1 MRNALAIGGKEIR
14 TYFSSPMA
22 YVVAAIFLAASGF
35 FFVQDLGVLQLA
47 RLQGFFGPAS
57 FLLLLLCPLL
67 TMRLLAEEQKLGS
80 LELLLTAPV
89 RDEEVVIGK
98 YIGALAMVGAML
110 ALTFYFPLLLFMFG
124 DPDPGPIITGYLG
137 IFLLGSCFAA
147 VGLFASSMTSNQ
159 IVAAVIAMGFSLL
172 FWLASTAAPLVQNVP
187 NAQDLLQYL
196 TLSTHYAELVRG
208 VLDTRALAY
217 FASFIVAALFLTVRS
232 IETRRWR

>member
-1 MRNALAIGGKEIR
+1 MRNALAIGGKEVR

-22 YVVAAIFLAASGF
+22 YVVAAIFLAATGF
-35 FFVQDLGVLQLA
+35 FFVQDLAVLQLA

-89 RDEEVVIGK
+89 RDEEVVVGK

-110 ALTFYFPLLLFMFG
+110 ALTLYFPLVLFLFG
-124 DPDPGPIITGYLG
+124 DPDHGPVLTGYLG
-137 IFLLGSCFAA
+137 IFLLGACFAA

-159 IVAAVIAMGFSLL
+159 IVAAVIALGFSLL
-172 FWLASTAAPLVQNVP
+172 FWLAGTAGSMVQEVP
-187 NAQDLLQYL
+187 GARDLLQYL
-196 TLSTHYAELVRG
+196 MLSTHYGELVRG
-208 VLDTRALAY
+208 V
-217 FASFIVAALFLTVRS
+217 V
-232 IETRRWR
+232 

>member
-1 MRNALAIGGKEIR
+1 MRNALAIGGKEVR

-22 YVVAAIFLAASGF
+22 YVVAAIFLAATGF
-35 FFVQDLGVLQLA
+35 FFVQDLAVLQLA

-89 RDEEVVIGK
+89 RDEEVVVGK

-110 ALTFYFPLLLFMFG
+110 ALTLYFPLVLFLFG
-124 DPDPGPIITGYLG
+124 DPDPGPVLTGYLG
-137 IFLLGSCFAA
+137 IFLLGACFAA

-159 IVAAVIAMGFSLL
+159 IVAAVIALGFSLL
-172 FWLASTAAPLVQNVP
+172 FWLAGTAGSMVQEVP
-187 NAQDLLQYL
+187 GARDLLQYL
-196 TLSTHYAELVRG
+196 TLSTHYGELVRG
-208 VLDTRALAY
+208 VVDVRALVY
-217 FASFIVAALFLTVRS
+217 LLSFVIAALFLTVRS
-232 IETRRWR
+232 IETKRWR

>member
-98 YIGALAMVGAML
+98 YLGALAMVGAML
-110 ALTFYFPLLLFMFG
+110 ALTFYFPMLLFMFG

-137 IFLLGSCFAA
+137 IFLLGGCFAA
-147 VGLFASSMTSNQ
+147 AGLFASSMTSNQ

-187 NAQDLLQYL
+187 NAQGLLQYL

-208 VLDTRALAY
+208 VLDTRALVY